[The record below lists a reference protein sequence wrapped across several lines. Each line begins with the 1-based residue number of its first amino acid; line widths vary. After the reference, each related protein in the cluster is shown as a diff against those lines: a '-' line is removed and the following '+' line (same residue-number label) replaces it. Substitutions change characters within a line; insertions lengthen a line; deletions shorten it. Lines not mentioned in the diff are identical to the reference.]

1 MSATSSSPTSV
12 RCSHFG
18 TCGGCSLQDKPYD
31 AQLDLKKAKVLA
43 ALSGIE
49 GLPEA
54 SVIGAPDIWNYRN
67 KMEFSFGDV
76 YPPVEGRWLKLG
88 MKPKGRWYEILDLQ
102 ECHLPS
108 PEAAKLL
115 AAVRAWAERE
125 KVTPYNSHKKEG
137 VLRHLVIREAKNRPE
152 RMVLLVTTNG
162 QIPKPS
168 FIEAVQGVYPATTI
182 LLGSNAKASDTAI
195 SDSIE
200 VLTGTGY
207 ITETLYFPDGAVDYR
222 ISPQSFFQT
231 NSKGTEA
238 LYGLL
243 RAWTRELP
251 GGPSLTARGGDISS
265 PYGSVTGT
273 VLDLYCGGGGIA
285 LSLAGAARK
294 VVGVE
299 LNAAA
304 VADAKAN
311 AERNGFKNCEF
322 YCAAVE
328 MLLPSL
334 LDLRP
339 DAVVVDPPRAGLH
352 VKASAT
358 LLEMAPP
365 VIFYVSCNPE
375 SLGRDLAI
383 LAPKYAV
390 ERLVVVDLFPHTDHV
405 ETVVRLVR
413 RD

>member
-1 MSATSSSPTSV
+1 MSATSSSTTDV
-12 RCSHFG
+12 RCRHFG
-18 TCGGCSLQDKPYD
+18 TCGGCSIQDKPYD
-31 AQLDLKKAKVLA
+31 AQLSYKRNKVLE
-43 ALSGIE
+43 ALKGLE
-49 GLPEA
+49 GLPEL
-54 SVIGAPDIWNYRN
+54 SVVPAPDAWNYRN

-76 YPPVEGRWLKLG
+76 YPPVEGKWLKLG
-88 MKPKGRWYEILDLQ
+88 MKPRGRWYEILDLQ

-108 PEAAKLL
+108 PEAATLL
-115 AAVRAWAERE
+115 ASVRAWAERE
-125 KVTPYNSHKKEG
+125 KVQPYNSHKKVG
-137 VLRHLVIREAKNRPE
+137 TLRHLVLREAKNRPE
-152 RMVLLVTTNG
+152 RLVLLVTTDGN
-162 QIPKPS
+162 IPKNS
-168 FIEAVQGVYPATTI
+168 FIDAVQSVYPATTI
-182 LLGSNAKASDTAI
+182 LLGANAKASDTAI

-200 VLTGTGY
+200 VLTGAGFV
-207 ITETLYFPDGAVDYR
+207 TETLYFPDGAVDYR

-231 NSKGTEA
+231 NSKGTEL

-251 GGPSLTARGGDISS
+251 
-265 PYGSVTGT
+265 TGV

-299 LNAAA
+299 LNPAA

-311 AERNGFKNCEF
+311 AERNGFKNCDF
-322 YCAAVE
+322 YCAPVE
-328 MLLPSL
+328 TLLPSL

-339 DAVVVDPPRAGLH
+339 EAVVVDPPRAGLH
-352 VKASAT
+352 AKAAAT

-383 LAPKYAV
+383 LKAKYRV
-390 ERLVVVDLFPHTDHV
+390 DRLVMVDLFPHTEHV
-405 ETVVRLVR
+405 ETVVRLVPLL
-413 RD
+413 

>member
-1 MSATSSSPTSV
+1 MSATSSSPTESAV
-12 RCSHFG
+12 RCRHFG
-18 TCGGCSLQDKPYD
+18 SCGGCSLQDKPYD
-31 AQLDLKKAKVLA
+31 VQLTYKRNKVLT
-43 ALSGIE
+43 ALAGIE
-49 GLPEA
+49 GLP
-54 SVIGAPDIWNYRN
+54 VLGVMPAPQPWNYRN

-76 YPPVEGRWLKLG
+76 YPPVSGRWLKLG
-88 MKPKGRWYEILDLQ
+88 MKPKGRWYEILDLE

-108 PEAAKLL
+108 PEAAPLL

-125 KVTPYNSHKKEG
+125 KVPPYNSHKKEG

-152 RMVLLVTTNG
+152 RMVVLVTTNG
-162 QIPKPS
+162 NIPKNS
-168 FIEAVQGVYPATTI
+168 FIDAVASVYPATTI
-182 LLGSNAKASDTAI
+182 LLGANVKASDTAV
-195 SDSIE
+195 SDSLE
-200 VLTGTGY
+200 VLMGSGY

-231 NSKGTEA
+231 NTKGAEV

-243 RAWTRELP
+243 RSWTRKL
-251 GGPSLTARGGDISS
+251 GLDL
-265 PYGSVTGT
+265 

-311 AERNGFKNCEF
+311 AERNGIKNCEF
-322 YCAAVE
+322 YNAAVE
-328 MLLPSL
+328 LILPSL
-334 LDLRP
+334 LDMRP

-352 VKASAT
+352 AKAAAT

-375 SLGRDLAI
+375 SLARDLKI
-383 LAPKYAV
+383 LTGRYAV
-390 ERLVVVDLFPHTDHV
+390 EALVCVDLFPHTDHV
-405 ETVVRLVR
+405 ETVARLR
-413 RD
+413 LQAP

>member
-1 MSATSSSPTSV
+1 
-12 RCSHFG
+12 
-18 TCGGCSLQDKPYD
+18 LQDKPYD
-31 AQLDLKKAKVLA
+31 AQLDLKKDKVLA
-43 ALSGIE
+43 ALAGIE
-49 GLPEA
+49 GLPAA
-54 SVIGAPDIWNYRN
+54 SVLGAPDIWNYRN

-76 YPPVEGRWLKLG
+76 YPPVPDKWLKLG

-102 ECHLPS
+102 ECRLPS

-115 AAVRAWAERE
+115 ASVRAWAERE
-125 KVTPYNSHKKEG
+125 KVPPYNSHKKEG
-137 VLRHLVIREAKNRPE
+137 TLRHLVVREAKNRPE
-152 RMVLLVTTNG
+152 RMALLVTTDG
-162 QIPKPS
+162 KIPKPS
-168 FIEAVQGVYPATTI
+168 FIEAVQEAYPATTI

-195 SDSIE
+195 SDSLE

-222 ISPQSFFQT
+222 ISPHSFFQT
-231 NSKGTEA
+231 NTKGTEA

-243 RAWTRELP
+243 RSWTRELP
-251 GGPSLTARGGDISS
+251 STS
-265 PYGSVTGT
+265 T

-294 VVGVE
+294 IVGVE
-299 LNAAA
+299 LNPSA

-328 MLLPSL
+328 LLLPAL
-334 LDLRP
+334 LDMRP
-339 DAVVVDPPRAGLH
+339 EAVVVDPPRAGLH
-352 VKASAT
+352 AKAAAT

-365 VIFYVSCNPE
+365 LIFYVSCNPE
-375 SLGRDLAI
+375 SLGRDLKI
-383 LAPKYAV
+383 LGGKYAV

-413 RD
+413 R

>member
-1 MSATSSSPTSV
+1 MSAISSSPTEPTSV

-31 AQLDLKKAKVLA
+31 AQLALKKDKVLA
-43 ALSGIE
+43 ALAGIE
-49 GLPEA
+49 GLPA
-54 SVIGAPDIWNYRN
+54 PSLIGAPDIWNYRN

-76 YPPVEGRWLKLG
+76 YPPVAGKWLKLG

-115 AAVRAWAERE
+115 ASVRAWAEAE
-125 KVTPYNSHKKEG
+125 KVPPYNSHKKEG
-137 VLRHLVIREAKNRPE
+137 VLRHLVLREAKNRPE
-152 RMVLLVTTNG
+152 RMVLLVTTDG
-162 QIPKPS
+162 RIPKPS
-168 FIEAVQGVYPATTI
+168 FIEAVQAVYPATTI
-182 LLGSNAKASDTAI
+182 LLGSNAKASDTAV

-200 VLTGTGY
+200 TLMGAGY

-231 NSKGTEA
+231 NTKGTEA

-243 RAWTRELP
+243 RSWTRELP
-251 GGPSLTARGGDISS
+251 G
-265 PYGSVTGT
+265 TGT

-299 LNAAA
+299 LNPAA

-328 MLLPSL
+328 LLLPSL

-339 DAVVVDPPRAGLH
+339 EAVVVDPPRAGLH
-352 VKASAT
+352 AKATAT

-365 VIFYVSCNPE
+365 LIFYVSCNPE
-375 SLGRDLAI
+375 SLGRDMELLKA
-383 LAPKYAV
+383 KYAV
-390 ERLVVVDLFPHTDHV
+390 DRLVVVDLFPHTDHV
-405 ETVVRLVR
+405 ETVVRLAR
-413 RD
+413 R

>member
-1 MSATSSSPTSV
+1 MSATSSSPTEASLLC
-12 RCSHFG
+12 RHFG

-31 AQLDLKKAKVLA
+31 VQLALKRDKVLT
-43 ALSGIE
+43 ALAGVE
-49 GLPEA
+49 GLPA
-54 SVIGAPDIWNYRN
+54 PSLLGAPDLWTYRN

-76 YPPVEGRWLKLG
+76 YPPVEGKWLKLG

-102 ECHLPS
+102 ECRLPS

-115 AAVRAWAERE
+115 ASVRAWAERE

-137 VLRHLVIREAKNRPE
+137 VLRHLVLREAKNRPE
-152 RMVLLVTTNG
+152 RMVLLVTTDGN
-162 QIPKPS
+162 IPKPS
-168 FIEAVQGVYPATTI
+168 FIEAVQSVYPATTI
-182 LLGSNAKASDTAI
+182 LLGSNAKVSDTAI
-195 SDSIE
+195 SDSLE
-200 VLTGTGY
+200 TLMGAGY

-222 ISPQSFFQT
+222 ISPHSFFQT
-231 NSKGTEA
+231 NTKGTEA

-243 RAWTRELP
+243 RSWTRELP
-251 GGPSLTARGGDISS
+251 GA
-265 PYGSVTGT
+265 GT

-299 LNAAA
+299 LNPSA

-322 YCAAVE
+322 YGAAVE
-328 MLLPSL
+328 LLLPSL

-339 DAVVVDPPRAGLH
+339 EAVVVDPPRAGLH
-352 VKASAT
+352 AKAAAT

-365 VIFYVSCNPE
+365 LIFYVSCNPE
-375 SLGRDLAI
+375 SLGRDLG
-383 LAPKYAV
+383 LLKEKYAV
-390 ERLVVVDLFPHTDHV
+390 DRLVVVDLFPHTDHV

-413 RD
+413 R

>member
-1 MSATSSSPTSV
+1 MSAISSSPTDASLLC
-12 RCSHFG
+12 RHFG
-18 TCGGCSLQDKPYD
+18 ACGGCSLQDKPYD
-31 AQLDLKKAKVLA
+31 VQLVLKKDKVLA

-54 SVIGAPDIWNYRN
+54 SVLGAPGVWNYRN

-76 YPPVEGRWLKLG
+76 YPPVEGKWLKLG

-102 ECHLPS
+102 ECRLPS

-115 AAVRAWAERE
+115 ASVRAWAERE
-125 KVTPYNSHKKEG
+125 KVAPYNSHKKEG
-137 VLRHLVIREAKNRPE
+137 VLRHLVLREAKNRPD
-152 RMVLLVTTNG
+152 RMVLLVTTDGNV
-162 QIPKPS
+162 PKSS
-168 FIEAVQGVYPATTI
+168 FIEAVQGAYPATTI

-195 SDSIE
+195 SDSLE
-200 VLTGTGY
+200 TLTGAGH

-222 ISPQSFFQT
+222 ISPHSFFQT
-231 NSKGTEA
+231 NTKGTEA

-243 RAWTRELP
+243 RSWTRELP
-251 GGPSLTARGGDISS
+251 SS
-265 PYGSVTGT
+265 GT

-285 LSLAGAARK
+285 LSLASAARK

-299 LNAAA
+299 LNPSA

-322 YCAAVE
+322 YSAAVE
-328 MLLPSL
+328 LLLPSL

-339 DAVVVDPPRAGLH
+339 EAVVVDPPRAGLH
-352 VKASAT
+352 AKASAT

-365 VIFYVSCNPE
+365 LIFYVSCNPE
-375 SLGRDLAI
+375 SLGRDLG
-383 LAPKYAV
+383 LLKEKYAV
-390 ERLVVVDLFPHTDHV
+390 DRLVVVDLFPHTDHV
-405 ETVVRLVR
+405 ETVVRLAR
-413 RD
+413 R

>member
-1 MSATSSSPTSV
+1 MPC
-12 RCSHFG
+12 RHFG
-18 TCGGCSLQDKPYD
+18 LCGGCSLQDKPYD
-31 AQLDLKKAKVLA
+31 VQLGLKEKKVLA
-43 ALSGIE
+43 ALAGIE
-49 GLPEA
+49 GLPTP
-54 SVIGAPDIWNYRN
+54 SIIGSPDQFHYRN

-76 YPPVEGRWLKLG
+76 YPPVAGQWLKLG
-88 MKPKGRWYEILDLQ
+88 MKPKGRWYEIFNLE
-102 ECHLPS
+102 ECRLPS
-108 PEAAKLL
+108 PEAAKLV
-115 AAVRAWAERE
+115 AAVRAWAEHE
-125 KVTPYNSHKKEG
+125 KVPPYNSHKKEG

-152 RMVLLVTTNG
+152 RMVLLVTTDGN
-162 QIPKPS
+162 IPKPS
-168 FIEAVQGVYPATTI
+168 FIEAVQGAYPATTI
-182 LLGSNAKASDTAI
+182 LLGSNKKQSDTAI

-207 ITETLYFPDGAVDYR
+207 VTETLYFPDGAVDYR

-231 NSKGTEA
+231 NTKGTEA

-251 GGPSLTARGGDISS
+251 A
-265 PYGSVTGT
+265 TGT

-299 LNAAA
+299 LNPAA

-322 YCAAVE
+322 YCSPVE
-328 MLLPSL
+328 LLLPSL
-334 LDLRP
+334 LDMRP
-339 DAVVVDPPRAGLH
+339 EAVVVDPPRAGLH
-352 VKASAT
+352 AKAAAT

-365 VIFYVSCNPE
+365 LIFYVSCNPE
-375 SLGRDLAI
+375 SLGRDLKI
-383 LAPKYAV
+383 LGAKYEV

-405 ETVVRLVR
+405 ETVARLVR
-413 RD
+413 RGA

>member
-1 MSATSSSPTSV
+1 MSATSSSPTEATLLC
-12 RCSHFG
+12 RHFG
-18 TCGGCSLQDKPYD
+18 TCGGCSLQDKAYD
-31 AQLDLKKAKVLA
+31 VQLVLKKEKVLA
-43 ALSGIE
+43 ALAGIS
-49 GLPEA
+49 GLPSP
-54 SVIGAPDIWNYRN
+54 SVIAAPDIWNYRN

-76 YPPVEGRWLKLG
+76 YPPVEGKWLKLG
-88 MKPKGRWYEILDLQ
+88 MKPRGRWYEILDLQ
-102 ECHLPS
+102 ECRLPS
-108 PEAAKLL
+108 PEAVKLL

-125 KVTPYNSHKKEG
+125 KVPPYNSHKKEG
-137 VLRHLVIREAKNRPE
+137 ILRHLVIREAKNRPE

-162 QIPKPS
+162 LIPKPS

-182 LLGSNAKASDTAI
+182 LLGSNAKQSDTAV
-195 SDSIE
+195 SDSLE
-200 VLTGTGY
+200 TLTGTGY
-207 ITETLYFPDGAVDYR
+207 ITETLYFADGAVDYR

-231 NSKGTEA
+231 NTKGTEA

-251 GGPSLTARGGDISS
+251 GA
-265 PYGSVTGT
+265 GT

-285 LSLAGAARK
+285 LALAGAARK

-328 MLLPSL
+328 LLLPSL
-334 LDLRP
+334 LDMRP

-365 VIFYVSCNPE
+365 AIFYVSCNPE
-375 SLGRDLAI
+375 SLARDLKI
-383 LAPKYAV
+383 LTAKYAV

-405 ETVVRLVR
+405 ETVARLVR
-413 RD
+413 LL

>member
-1 MSATSSSPTSV
+1 MLC
-12 RCSHFG
+12 RHFG
-18 TCGGCSLQDKPYD
+18 TCGGCSLQDRPYD
-31 AQLDLKKAKVLA
+31 VQLALKKDKVLA
-43 ALSGIE
+43 ALAGIE
-49 GLPEA
+49 GLP
-54 SVIGAPDIWNYRN
+54 SPSLIGAPDIWNYRN

-76 YPPVEGRWLKLG
+76 YPPVAGKWLKLG

-102 ECHLPS
+102 ECRLPS
-108 PEAAKLL
+108 PEAARLL
-115 AAVRAWAERE
+115 ASVREWAERE
-125 KVTPYNSHKKEG
+125 KVPPYNSHKKEG
-137 VLRHLVIREAKNRPE
+137 VLRHLVLREAKNRPE
-152 RMVLLVTTNG
+152 RLVLLVTTDGN
-162 QIPKPS
+162 IPKPS
-168 FIEAVQGVYPATTI
+168 FIEAVQAVYPATTV
-182 LLGSNAKASDTAI
+182 LLGSNAKASDTAV

-200 VLTGTGY
+200 TLMGSGY

-231 NSKGTEA
+231 NTKGTEA

-243 RAWTRELP
+243 RSWTRELP
-251 GGPSLTARGGDISS
+251 G
-265 PYGSVTGT
+265 TGT

-299 LNAAA
+299 LNPAA

-328 MLLPSL
+328 LLLPSL

-339 DAVVVDPPRAGLH
+339 EAVVVDPPRAGLH
-352 VKASAT
+352 AKAAAT

-365 VIFYVSCNPE
+365 LIFYVSCNPV
-375 SLGRDLAI
+375 SLGRDLAV
-383 LAPKYAV
+383 LKEKYAV

-413 RD
+413 R